1 MEKRSKIYLEIIRI
15 ISIFLVIL
23 NHTPGCK
30 LPEWNNQFGIAY
42 YWFALLVCEID
53 KMAVPMFLMISG
65 ALLLPKVE
73 TVGEWFH
80 RRVLRFV
87 YAICIVVL
95 FQYVYYVHTSG
106 DTYSLQG
113 VVSVF
118 VRGSSIND
126 FKVLWFLK
134 VYVIIMLL
142 LPLLRICCRRLS
154 PRFFGGIVVLQ
165 LVFYVVLPA
174 VMLVMGKY
182 SIYHQ
187 MVAKLTLASLPF
199 SLDYCIFYFLMGYYI
214 EKIDFSISRAKLLW
228 GAGVALLIGCLCMD
242 AVRRGAGGVHV
253 PNNVFLKSFLP
264 IPCAAAYIL
273 SKNSIVISQ
282 ITPQY
287 RKWIATLGASV
298 FVVML
303 TENICRLQWRFMYD
317 SMEPVIGYLSASVVY
332 SAVCFLCA
340 LILGVL
346 IKRIPLLRDI
356 F

>member
-42 YWFALLVCEID
+42 YWFAMLVCEID

-95 FQYVYYVHTSG
+95 FQYVYYVHASG

-142 LPLLRICCRRLS
+142 LPLLRLCCRRLS
-154 PRFFGGIVVLQ
+154 PRFFGGGSCVAASVL
-165 LVFYVVLPA
+165 
-174 VMLVMGKY
+174 
-182 SIYHQ
+182 
-187 MVAKLTLASLPF
+187 
-199 SLDYCIFYFLMGYYI
+199 C
-214 EKIDFSISRAKLLW
+214 
-228 GAGVALLIGCLCMD
+228 GVACGDAGHGEVLNLPSNGCKGNTCVFAFFSRLL
-242 AVRRGAGGVHV
+242 H
-253 PNNVFLKSFLP
+253 FLFF
-264 IPCAAAYIL
+264 
-273 SKNSIVISQ
+273 N
-282 ITPQY
+282 
-287 RKWIATLGASV
+287 G
-298 FVVML
+298 
-303 TENICRLQWRFMYD
+303 
-317 SMEPVIGYLSASVVY
+317 
-332 SAVCFLCA
+332 
-340 LILGVL
+340 
-346 IKRIPLLRDI
+346 LLY
-356 F
+356 

>member
-1 MEKRSKIYLEIIRI
+1 
-15 ISIFLVIL
+15 
-23 NHTPGCK
+23 
-30 LPEWNNQFGIAY
+30 
-42 YWFALLVCEID
+42 
-53 KMAVPMFLMISG
+53 
-65 ALLLPKVE
+65 
-73 TVGEWFH
+73 
-80 RRVLRFV
+80 
-87 YAICIVVL
+87 
-95 FQYVYYVHTSG
+95 
-106 DTYSLQG
+106 
-113 VVSVF
+113 
-118 VRGSSIND
+118 
-126 FKVLWFLK
+126 
-134 VYVIIMLL
+134 
-142 LPLLRICCRRLS
+142 
-154 PRFFGGIVVLQ
+154 
-165 LVFYVVLPA
+165 
-174 VMLVMGKY
+174 
-182 SIYHQ
+182 
-187 MVAKLTLASLPF
+187 
-199 SLDYCIFYFLMGYYI
+199 MGYYI

-273 SKNSIVISQ
+273 SKNSVVISQ

-317 SMEPVIGYLSASVVY
+317 SMEPVVGYLSASVVY

-340 LILGVL
+340 LILGVF